1 MTRPKNIRVAV
12 DHGNRNIKTKNFI
25 FTTGLNVLDKRP
37 ARGESYLKYEGKY
50 YTLSERRIPYQRDKT
65 QDPRFFILTLFA
77 IAMEMQKKEWIQP
90 GDLVQVELPIG
101 LPPKHFAELCEK
113 YETFFK
119 GDGKIHELDYNGNI
133 YHVCMKEVRTF
144 PQDLAA
150 MITDINTF
158 GKIPKAV
165 GVDIGGFTTDYLMMR
180 SGRTDMEY
188 CDSLEKGVISMYN
201 QIISDINSEYDML
214 LEETDIDSILA
225 GKTEYYDTEIVGIVE
240 TMVQNFV
247 TDLLSSIRERGVDIK
262 STYVIFIG
270 GGSIL
275 LRRFLEKAERLGRY
289 TFLDDLK
296 ANAEGYDILYQ
307 LEMKQQKGE

>member
-133 YHVCMKEVRTF
+133 YHVCMKEVRAF

-247 TDLLSSIRERGVDIK
+247 TDLLNSIRERGVDIK